1 MAQVHEGMDV
11 LDRNGDRIGKA
22 GETLGEFFNVDAG
35 ILGTTEYWVPL
46 EAVSE
51 VQQNA
56 VFLNVNKQDIDDMG
70 WDRRP
75 DEAASGRARDRAA
88 TTSEAETLRL
98 REEELRARK
107 TPVETGRVQV
117 GKEVVEE
124 QKSFEVPV
132 SREEVTVERHP
143 VERRRSDEPIRDTES
158 ETIKVPVREER
169 LEVEKR
175 PVVYEE
181 VGVGKRATEET
192 QQVSETVRR
201 EELRIDKEGD
211 IDVQGEP
218 GTRNP

>member
-11 LDRNGDRIGKA
+11 LDRNGDKIGKA
-22 GETLGEFFNVDAG
+22 GETIGEFFNVDAG

-132 SREEVTVERHP
+132 SREEVTVERHA
-143 VERRRSDEPIRDTES
+143 VERRPSDEPIRDTES

-218 GTRNP
+218 GTRKP